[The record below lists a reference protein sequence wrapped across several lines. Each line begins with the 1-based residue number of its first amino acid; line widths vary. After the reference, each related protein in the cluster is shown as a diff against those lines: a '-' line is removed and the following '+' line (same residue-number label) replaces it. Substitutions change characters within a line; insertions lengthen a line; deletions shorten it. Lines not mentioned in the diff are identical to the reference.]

1 MQKKLIFAQ
10 KKVQN
15 SRFELLF
22 AGNQLFFKPQPQR
35 FPLPEPLRP

>member
-22 AGNQLFFKPQPQR
+22 AGNQLFFKPQR